1 MKPLRVTGI
10 LKAGTFAP
18 VVDTLI
24 MPDFNKKALL
34 NNRCYEI
41 PGTDHIAGQRVQGVH
56 IQITFDVYATEEEA
70 QYIADAL
77 RGKKNHRFTVEET
90 P

>member
-1 MKPLRVTGI
+1 MNPLRLTGL

-24 MPDFNKKALL
+24 MPDFNKEG
-34 NNRCYEI
+34 YEI
-41 PGTDHIAGQRVQGVH
+41 PGTDHIAGTRVQAVH

-70 QYIADAL
+70 RYIADAL
-77 RGKKNHRFTVEET
+77 RGKLNHRFAIEEN
-90 P
+90 PCDK